1 MFLAIN
7 EIKASKFRYSLIVGL
22 LFLVAYLMF
31 FLSGLAYGLI
41 QENRSAIDLWKADKV
56 ILSKNANNT
65 LNLSTLDIK
74 DKEKIEASHV
84 SALAQM
90 NTVVWNKKDPKES
103 EKEKV
108 SIFGINPN
116 EFLKPKIMKGH
127 AISSD
132 EEVVIDQSL
141 AKRSGFD
148 IGDSLFLANSDQSL
162 KIVGISQKA
171 TFNVSPVI
179 YISLDG
185 FQKLTPMSSGKYG
198 NNSQKLNAFVVKGHL
213 NSYNKEKFQLL
224 SIKSFINKLPGYSAQ
239 TVTFGFMIGFLIVIS
254 AIIIGIFMYV
264 LTIQKAPIFG
274 VMKAQGISNKTIAN
288 AVLSQTFL
296 LSLIGSVLGLVVNW
310 LTSLLLPE
318 TVPFLGNWYF
328 YAVIFMS
335 IILFSLLGTLFSV
348 LAIVRIEP
356 LKAIG

>member
-74 DKEKIEASHV
+74 DKEKIEAAHV

-213 NSYNKEKFQLL
+213 NSYDKEKFQLL

-239 TVTFGFMIGFLIVIS
+239 
-254 AIIIGIFMYV
+254 
-264 LTIQKAPIFG
+264 IQ
-274 VMKAQGISNKTIAN
+274 
-288 AVLSQTFL
+288 
-296 LSLIGSVLGLVVNW
+296 GL
-310 LTSLLLPE
+310 
-318 TVPFLGNWYF
+318 
-328 YAVIFMS
+328 
-335 IILFSLLGTLFSV
+335 
-348 LAIVRIEP
+348 
-356 LKAIG
+356 